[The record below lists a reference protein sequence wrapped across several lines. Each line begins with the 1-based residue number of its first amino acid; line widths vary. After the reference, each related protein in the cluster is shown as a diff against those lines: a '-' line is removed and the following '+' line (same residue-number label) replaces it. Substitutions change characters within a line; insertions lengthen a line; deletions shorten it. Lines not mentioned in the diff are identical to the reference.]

1 MLGSEYNIKGNY
13 TVSKTPV
20 GNIDAKA
27 KAEIDE
33 IELDAKTNGIDT
45 NAIDYKKRK
54 QKLEA
59 AVENFPTQ
67 QFNIG
72 MGSYKVDQRLM
83 AHILGRHHPKYYI
96 SRPGQR
102 QSFFPEGYTVD
113 DIMGIFRKIE
123 KKSLSSPEIKE
134 MIEKIPASGKPGSVV
149 FKSGENYYQIG
160 FNKKTHD
167 IGQFFMFDKNT
178 IKPDEIIK
186 AINID

>member
-27 KAEIDE
+27 KAEIE
-33 IELDAKTNGIDT
+33 QLEVDASRNGVDT
-45 NAIDYKKRK
+45 KAADYKKKK

-67 QFNIG
+67 QLNIG

-96 SRPGQR
+96 S
-102 QSFFPEGYTVD
+102 YA
-113 DIMGIFRKIE
+113 
-123 KKSLSSPEIKE
+123 KKNHYCPR
-134 MIEKIPASGKPGSVV
+134 
-149 FKSGENYYQIG
+149 
-160 FNKKTHD
+160 
-167 IGQFFMFDKNT
+167 
-178 IKPDEIIK
+178 
-186 AINID
+186 